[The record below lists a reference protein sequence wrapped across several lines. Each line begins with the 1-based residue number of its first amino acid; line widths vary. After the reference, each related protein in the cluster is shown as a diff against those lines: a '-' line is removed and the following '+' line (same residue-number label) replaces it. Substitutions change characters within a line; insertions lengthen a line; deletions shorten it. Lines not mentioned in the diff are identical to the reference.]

1 MKMKRVIILALALS
15 LAACKTTDD
24 PDNTRAVGA
33 VAGAV
38 LGAFIG
44 YQLGGGTGQTLMTV
58 LGAVGGGAGGY
69 YAADYVIKR
78 DQKKMK
84 KAAYEGLTTTP
95 VGGTVYWQ
103 NSDTGSAGSFTV
115 LRAFKTADGRRCREF
130 VSSVMGELDTVKNQ
144 KTACRIHNGA
154 WEVI

>member
-1 MKMKRVIILALALS
+1 MKRVIYLALALS

-44 YQLGGGTGQTLMTV
+44 YQFGNGTGQTLMTV
-58 LGAVGGGAGGY
+58 LGAVGGGAGGF

-84 KAAYEGLTTTP
+84 KAVYQGLTETP

-103 NSDTGSAGSFTV
+103 NPDTGSAGSFKV
-115 LRAFKTADGRRCREF
+115 LRAFQTADGRQCREF
-130 VSSVMGELDTVKNQ
+130 VANIMGERDTVKNQ
-144 KTACRIHNGA
+144 QTACRIHNGA

>member
-24 PDNTRAVGA
+24 PDNARAVGA

-38 LGAFIG
+38 IGAFIG
-44 YQLGGGTGQTLMTV
+44 YQFGGGSGQVVMTA
-58 LGAVGGGAGGY
+58 LGAAAGGAGGF

-84 KAAYEGLTTTP
+84 KAAFEDLTATP

-103 NSDTGSAGSFTV
+103 NPDTGSAGSFTV
-115 LRAFKTADGRRCREF
+115 LRAFETADGRQCREF
-130 VSSVMGELDTVKNQ
+130 VANTMGELDTVKNQ
-144 KTACRIHNGA
+144 QTACRIHNGA
-154 WEVI
+154 WVVT